1 MRVRGDLIGDRPM
14 AANHF
19 FGFGDLVP
27 TTATLV
33 AILAISA
40 VPLVAQEEPSAV
52 QLKADA
58 KNRDQNHQ
66 R

>member
-1 MRVRGDLIGDRPM
+1 M
-14 AANHF
+14 AANHI
-19 FGFGDLVP
+19 FGLGDLVP

-40 VPLVAQEEPSAV
+40 VPVYVRAEQPSAL
-52 QLKADA
+52 QLKADG
-58 KNRDQNHQ
+58 KKGGQNHQ